1 MRNRWYLWLLMLL
14 IMASPQLAMA
24 AVPTISIGNATG
36 AAGTSLTVNVN
47 LTNNGTATGTIVSL
61 GIFYNPTLLSAAPT
75 AVIGAASTAA
85 GKSFSPPNIISVN
98 ATQSEIIL
106 FVSGGDTPI
115 ADGIVA
121 SITFPLSST
130 AIGPLALTFDTAQDE
145 IDNGLA
151 ISIPMA
157 ATNASIP
164 IFNSEKPVVGTFTV
178 PSFSKTLTISGLTVA
193 ATAAATNGGVIG
205 YLITETSTVPAVG
218 DPGWN
223 ATAPTSYTT
232 ASEGTKTLFAWAKD
246 AAGNVSAAKASTPA
260 TVIVDATAP
269 VVGTFGVPATS
280 TTLTISPISV
290 AATDAVGVTGYL
302 VTESATPPLAS
313 AAWLTTGPTSYTVT
327 ATVQQGV
334 ATPIALF
341 AWAKDAV
348 GNVSAAKQGSVT
360 VTVADAVAPVIGD
373 FIVPPTSTSL
383 TVPITLN
390 ATDNLGVTGYLVT
403 ESDAVPL
410 VTAGWTTAAPTSH
423 AVTSTVPQG
432 VATSVTFFAWAK
444 DAAGNVS
451 APKTGSVSI
460 TLPDTVAPVVA
471 PFTIPATSSSLNIP
485 LTGLSATDNL
495 AVTGYLVTE
504 SSTAPL
510 ATANGW
516 TATAPTTYKVTAAIP
531 QGVATPTTLFAWAK
545 DAAGNVSVNQHA
557 SVTITLTG
565 PTLNF
570 SAATLLGG
578 TSTKNAA
585 LTLSGS
591 VAGNGSTVTSLTFAQ
606 NGAAAV
612 PLAFDAGTGAF
623 NTAVTL
629 ATGPNTLVIVATDAQ
644 NNVTTDSRVITLD
657 PNLADLNVTS
667 PAGAT
672 SFVKASTLTVAGTIG
687 APQTTTVTVT
697 LNGAAQT
704 VVQSGDNFSCAL
716 TGLVAAPGTNAIV
729 VTATDTVSGVHTQTF
744 SVTSDLTA
752 PALNVTAPA
761 DSFATA
767 KSSVLLS
774 GSATDA
780 ENITVVVTVDGTPLA
795 TQPVLDGT
803 GNFSVTIALPTI
815 KATPKTNPY
824 VIVVTATDQSGNASA
839 VTRNVIR
846 TLPSGNVTDGVS
858 APTVADV
865 LKVLQYTLQFS
876 TLTADQQINVNVA
889 PLVNGVPSPDD
900 TVDYRDALVI
910 LEKVVGNVAW

>member
-1 MRNRWYLWLLMLL
+1 M
-14 IMASPQLAMA
+14 
-24 AVPTISIGNATG
+24 
-36 AAGTSLTVNVN
+36 
-47 LTNNGTATGTIVSL
+47 
-61 GIFYNPTLLSAAPT
+61 
-75 AVIGAASTAA
+75 VI
-85 GKSFSPPNIISVN
+85 VN
-98 ATQSEIIL
+98 ATDTATI
-106 FVSGGDTPI
+106 GDGPI
-115 ADGIVA
+115 ASIV
-121 SITFPLSST
+121 FPLSST
-130 AIGPLALTFDTAQDE
+130 AVGPLSLTFDAQTNELDAPS
-145 IDNGLA
+145 GASLQFT
-151 ISIPMA
+151 
-157 ATNASIP
+157 ATNGSIAV
-164 IFNSEKPVVGTFTV
+164 FTTEKPVVGTFTV
-178 PSFSKTLTISGLTVA
+178 PATSKTLTISGITVA
-193 ATAAATNGGVIG
+193 ATAAATNGGVTG
-205 YLITETSTVPAVG
+205 YLITETSTVPALG

-232 ASEGTKTLFAWAKD
+232 ASEGSKTLFAWAKD
-246 AAGNVSAAKASTPA
+246 AAGNISVAKASTPA

-280 TTLTISPISV
+280 TTLAISPISV
-290 AATDAVGVTGYL
+290 AATDAGGVTGYL

-313 AAWLTTGPTSYTVT
+313 ATGWTSTAPTSYTVT

-360 VTVADAVAPVIGD
+360 VTVADSVAPVVGD
-373 FIVPPTSTSL
+373 FIVPASSTSL

-390 ATDNLGVTGYLVT
+390 ATDAVGVTGYLVT
-403 ESDAVPL
+403 ESATAPL
-410 VTAGWTTAAPTSH
+410 ASAAGWTATAPTSH
-423 AVTSTVPQG
+423 AVTTTVPQG
-432 VATSVTFFAWAK
+432 VATPITLFAWAK

-451 APKTGSVSI
+451 VSKIGNVSI
-460 TLPDTVAPVVA
+460 TLPDTIAPVVA